1 MLRIRSHTRYASK
14 HTPKLQVRR
23 SILTIAWL
31 LTDALIFIAAYSLAY
46 FMKVGWI
53 FSSDLSFSMYLSA
66 TLMTVVGWLV
76 VMVTMRNLA
85 LTRIQKSLR
94 NFAYIAYACIIGMAG
109 FALSFYFLKQTLFSR
124 LLLLMAGTF
133 SLFAVYGWHILFDQI
148 QRRILRMNPP
158 TYPLLVIGTNREAE
172 RLIEKLQKK
181 RSPIMPV
188 AILDGKGTSRTEIE
202 GVPILGKLD
211 KLERTID
218 EKKITHLV
226 QCDQIEHSLNL
237 LSVCR
242 SKGITYMLLPYTL
255 GIIEDRVPTEAL
267 EGKQVV
273 AVPRGTSRLGWF
285 FR

>member
-1 MLRIRSHTRYASK
+1 M
-14 HTPKLQVRR
+14 RR
-23 SILTIAWL
+23 LVLTIAWL
-31 LTDALIFIAAYSLAY
+31 LTDALIFVGAYCFAY
-46 FMKVGWI
+46 FLKVGWI
-53 FSSDLSFSMYLSA
+53 FSSDLPFSTFLTA
-66 TLMTVVGWLV
+66 TLMTVAGWLV

-85 LTRIQKSLR
+85 LSRIQKSPR

-148 QRRILRMNPP
+148 QRRVLRMHPP

-172 RLIEKLQKK
+172 RLVEKLQRK

-188 AILDGKGTSRTEIE
+188 AILDGKGTSRTEIA
-202 GVPILGKLD
+202 GVPVLGKLD
-211 KLERTID
+211 KLERTIE

-255 GIIEDRVPTEAL
+255 GIIEDRVPAEAL

-273 AVPRGTSRLGWF
+273 AVPRGTSKLGWF

>member
-1 MLRIRSHTRYASK
+1 MRRIF
-14 HTPKLQVRR
+14 
-23 SILTIAWL
+23 LTIIWL
-31 LTDALIFIAAYSLAY
+31 ITDALIFVGAYSVAY
-46 FMKVGWI
+46 FLKVGWI
-53 FSSDLSFSMYLSA
+53 FSSDLPFETFFTA
-66 TLMTVVGWLV
+66 TLMTVGGWLI
-76 VMVTMRNLA
+76 VMITMRNLA
-85 LTRIQKSLR
+85 LSRIQMSPR

-124 LLLLMAGTF
+124 LLLLLAGTL
-133 SLFAVYGWHILFDQI
+133 SLIFVCMWHILFDQI

-172 RLIEKLQKK
+172 RLIEKLQRK
-181 RSPIMPV
+181 RSPIVPV
-188 AILDGKGTSRTEIE
+188 AILDGKGTSKTNID
-202 GVPILGKLD
+202 GIPVLGKLD
-211 KLERTID
+211 KLEQTID

-255 GIIEDRVPTEAL
+255 GIIEDRVPAEAL